1 MLFLSMLMLAA
12 PVLAPTIQASD
23 NPFAETARPKRTARR
38 STAAKRT
45 SGGSAPRAGGSAYYA
60 NCAAARAAG
69 AAPVMRGQPGYS
81 RKLDRDNDG
90 VGCER

>member
-23 NPFAETARPKRTARR
+23 NPFTQAAKPTRTTLR

-45 SGGSAPRAGGSAYYA
+45 TDGSAPRAGGSTYYA

-90 VGCER
+90 VGCE

>member
-1 MLFLSMLMLAA
+1 MLFLSILMLAA
-12 PVLAPTIQASD
+12 PVMTPTAQASD
-23 NPFAETARPKRTARR
+23 NPFTQTTRPKRTTRR
-38 STAAKRT
+38 STAARST
-45 SGGSAPRAGGSAYYA
+45 SGSAAPRAGGSVYYA

>member
-12 PVLAPTIQASD
+12 PVLAPIIQASD
-23 NPFAETARPKRTARR
+23 NPFTQTAKLTRTRRR

-45 SGGSAPRAGGSAYYA
+45 TGSSAPRAGGSTYYA
-60 NCAAARAAG
+60 NCTAARAAG

-90 VGCER
+90 VGCE

>member
-1 MLFLSMLMLAA
+1 MLLLSVLLAA
-12 PVLAPTIQASD
+12 APMIATPQQATD
-23 NPFAETARPKRTARR
+23 NPFAQGAQVKSKPRP
-38 STAAKRT
+38 RT
-45 SGGSAPRAGGSAYYA
+45 SATRSFGRSSNSGSNVYYA

-90 VGCER
+90 IGCE